1 MIVRRSS
8 RLGEYVGMNTSTIAS
23 TSQRRLGGFAILGLL
38 VPLAI
43 SVIAC
48 GGGGATTTSGGS
60 SSGAGSATAKAPA
73 KVGDTITVDGVST
86 TLVSVKTIQPGDIDQ
101 APQAGDS
108 YFVLHVKITN
118 KGSSTANYNEIEYK
132 ILTGAG
138 STDDTPVILS
148 TEPSNAL
155 LGAGQLAAGG
165 TKEGDLVYEIGTT
178 DHGAKLVWQPSF
190 DQSLDNVWGLGL

>member
-1 MIVRRSS
+1 M
-8 RLGEYVGMNTSTIAS
+8 
-23 TSQRRLGGFAILGLL
+23 
-38 VPLAI
+38 AI
-43 SVIAC
+43 SVLAC
-48 GGGGATTTSGGS
+48 GGGGATTTTGS
-60 SSGAGSATAKAPA
+60 AAGGAGSTKSTQAA

-86 TLVSVKTIQPGDIDQ
+86 TLMSVKTIQPGEIDQ

-118 KGSSTANYNEIEYK
+118 KGSNTEDYNEIDYK

>member
-1 MIVRRSS
+1 
-8 RLGEYVGMNTSTIAS
+8 MNASTIAP
-23 TSQRRLGGFAILGLL
+23 TAQRRLGGFAILGLL
-38 VPLAI
+38 IPLAI
-43 SVIAC
+43 SILAC
-48 GGGGATTTSGGS
+48 GGGGATTTSGGGAA
-60 SSGAGSATAKAPA
+60 SGAGSAKAKAPA

-108 YFVLHVKITN
+108 YFVLHIKITN
-118 KGSSTANYNEIEYK
+118 KGSNTANYNEIEYK

-165 TKEGDLVYEIGTT
+165 TKEGDLVFEIGTT

-190 DQSLDNVWGLGL
+190 DQSLDNVWSLGL

>member
-1 MIVRRSS
+1 M
-8 RLGEYVGMNTSTIAS
+8 
-23 TSQRRLGGFAILGLL
+23 GLL

-60 SSGAGSATAKAPA
+60 SSGAGSAKAKAPA

-86 TLVSVKTIQPGDIDQ
+86 TLVSVKTIQPGEFDQ
-101 APQAGDS
+101 APKAGDS
-108 YFVLHVKITN
+108 YFVLHVKVTN
-118 KGSSTANYNEIEYK
+118 TGTNTANYNEIDYK

-138 STDDTPVILS
+138 STDDTFAIVTS
-148 TEPSNAL
+148 EPTDAM
-155 LGAGQLAAGG
+155 LGSGQLAAGG

-190 DQSLDNVWGLGL
+190 DQSLDNVWSLGL